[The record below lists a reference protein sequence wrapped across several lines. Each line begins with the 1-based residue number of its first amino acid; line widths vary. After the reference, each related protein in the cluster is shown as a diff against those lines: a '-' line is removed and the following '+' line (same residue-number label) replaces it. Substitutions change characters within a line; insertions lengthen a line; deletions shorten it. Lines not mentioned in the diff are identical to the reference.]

1 MSWQAYVDNNLVG
14 TKACKSAALVG
25 LDGNTWATS
34 AGFAVSPA
42 EAKAIIAG
50 FGPPGSAGQAAL
62 QAKGMHCG
70 GVKYMFL
77 RADDRS
83 MMGKKGTAGLHCTKT
98 GKAVII
104 ALYDQPITAGQCS
117 VVVEK
122 LADYLIGVGY

>member
-1 MSWQAYVDNNLVG
+1 MSWQQYVDSNLVG
-14 TKACKSAALVG
+14 TKACKHAALVG

-34 AGFAVSPA
+34 AGFQVSQA
-42 EAKAIIAG
+42 DAKAIIAG
-50 FGPPGSAGQAAL
+50 FSNPGGL
-62 QAKGMHCG
+62 QASGIKAN

-83 MMGKKGTAGLHCTKT
+83 LMGKKGTAGIHCTKT

-104 ALYDQPITAGQCS
+104 AVYDQPITAGQCS